1 MRKLVLA
8 AVAATMVSGGA
19 SAANMGAS
27 VNYGLGGLGVDLGVA
42 VMPDFV
48 NLRAGLNG
56 GLDMSGTTTP
66 DQIKYDYSLNT
77 GYKTLGADW
86 HPFGGSFRLSA
97 GYAWSDIALDVAAT
111 PATNTAF
118 GGGTLPANTTVNG
131 QTKYGNAPYL
141 SLGWGNHAPRNGGL
155 FFNTELGVMFT
166 GKPDVN
172 LNDAT
177 LVAAGLTQTQIN
189 AEKDKIKNDAID
201 FFPIVKLGLGY
212 TF

>member
-8 AVAATMVSGGA
+8 AVAATLVSG
-19 SAANMGAS
+19 SALAEGMGAS
-27 VNYGLGGLGVDLGVA
+27 VNYGLGGLGVDLGYA

-56 GLDMSGTTTP
+56 SLSMSGTTTP
-66 DQIKYDYSLNT
+66 DQTKYDYSLNT

-97 GYAWSDIALDVAAT
+97 GYAFSDVKLDIST
-111 PATNTAF
+111 TGTNTV
-118 GGGTLPANTTVNG
+118 GGQSVTGTVNG
-131 QTKYGNAPYL
+131 QIKYGSAPYV

-155 FFNTELGVMFT
+155 FFNTELGAMLT
-166 GKPDVN
+166 GKPDVA
-172 LNDAT
+172 LTTSDAT
-177 LVAAGLTQTQIN
+177 FNTTNAAAIETEKAKARDN
-189 AEKDKIKNDAID
+189 ALG
-201 FFPIVKLGLGY
+201 FFPIVKLGVGY

>member
-8 AVAATMVSGGA
+8 AVAATMVSGVHA
-19 SAANMGAS
+19 QNMGAS

-56 GLDMSGTTTP
+56 GLSMSGTTTP
-66 DQIKYDYSLNT
+66 DQTKYDYSLNT
-77 GYKTLGADW
+77 GYKTLGLDW

-97 GYAWSDIALDVAAT
+97 GYAVSDIKMDVSTTGAYTLNGVTANGTAT
-111 PATNTAF
+111 GQAT
-118 GGGTLPANTTVNG
+118 
-131 QTKYGNAPYL
+131 YGNAPYL

-166 GKPDVN
+166 GKPDVS
-172 LNDAT
+172 LTTSDAAFN
-177 LVAAGLTQTQIN
+177 AANASAIE
-189 AEKDKIKNDAID
+189 AEKQKVKNDAMD

>member
-8 AVAATMVSGGA
+8 AVAATLVSG
-19 SAANMGAS
+19 SALAEGMGAS
-27 VNYGLGGLGVDLGVA
+27 INYGLGGLGVDLGVA

-48 NLRAGLNG
+48 NVRAGLNG

-97 GYAWSDIALDVAAT
+97 GYVWSDIKLDVAGTGTIAGT
-111 PATNTAF
+111 PAVSA
-118 GGGTLPANTTVNG
+118 VG
-131 QTKYGNAPYL
+131 QVKYGNAPYL

-155 FFNTELGVMFT
+155 FFNTELGMMFT
-166 GKPDVN
+166 GKPDVS
-172 LNDAT
+172 
-177 LVAAGLTQTQIN
+177 LVQTAGTAVSASDIEN
-189 AEKDKIKNDAID
+189 EKQKVKNDAMD